1 MYKCNVFDNNST
13 RQQVEAKL
21 FWSNKIILDGNLNPQ
36 EKMKRNRNMINSTVN
51 VTNSMNIYLFFF
63 FALAPLKDIT
73 LYKVIIIII

>member
-1 MYKCNVFDNNST
+1 MTNPHD
-13 RQQVEAKL
+13 
-21 FWSNKIILDGNLNPQ
+21 IIIKPVVTEQ
-36 EKMKRNRNMINSTVN
+36 SMTEMKRNRNMINSTVN